1 MNVVKVYSDIGYFSK
16 NFEMILKKEEMRKY
30 DLLQGKEA
38 KFARFGCNFQE
49 KLIRK
54 AFLKA
59 SWLNA

>member
-1 MNVVKVYSDIGYFSK
+1 
-16 NFEMILKKEEMRKY
+16 MILKKEEMRKY

-54 AFLKA
+54 AFLK
-59 SWLNA
+59 LYG

>member
-1 MNVVKVYSDIGYFSK
+1 
-16 NFEMILKKEEMRKY
+16 MILKKEEMRKY

-54 AFLKA
+54 AFLALWLIA
-59 SWLNA
+59 SPGIVGGSL